1 MKFIFAILP
10 LLILLMTS
18 SSWAR
23 LQRPEEASHKFLQVN
38 QYYQIK
44 KTGHYK
50 SVSEFEV
57 EILNETGRR
66 EFGFYKFTYAPYL
79 SKISSLEAY
88 TKNGDAISKVEKNF
102 IEDKPLASS
111 KDGFDNDNQVS
122 IAFPNV
128 QVGSILYFKLSM
140 ETHTLSLDNY
150 FGTIEYFG
158 WRENSFKQ
166 NLYVESEIPLYN
178 NLSDPIDSLTLET
191 KTENGKYYLNVS
203 QKKPI
208 YINPVEE
215 KDSFLTRR
223 MVPHIEI
230 TTEKAW
236 SKEMMKSITNS
247 HELVLNEALPELHEK
262 IYKEAKNIKDDEE
275 RIEHVIERL
284 QTHIRY
290 LGDWRSVKGAMI
302 PRPLQEI
309 ARSGYGDC
317 KDYSASLAAILRKLG
332 YKSFVAWVF
341 RGDTMQFENPKLPST
356 KVQNHAITYAE
367 IQGQARWLDATNSM
381 VYIKEPLPDI
391 AGRVALLLDPENP
404 REKDIPPTDYR
415 KNRAIIRVEYSD
427 VKKPMVQV
435 KTKLNLS
442 GVAATEWTGD
452 QLRSSFDALQFRLL
466 EWTASNVKTVTDVKF
481 TPFSLMSRI
490 TRDLDFSYEF
500 KEPNAFYESNQ
511 GVGFLLWEN
520 QALAQIAERVDK
532 RFTDLGLNYP
542 RISEYFVSFK
552 NASSQGTEK
561 LNCSFKSPWVELNR
575 KVTQKSK
582 EIQIHDVITILR
594 PRVLREEFETTT
606 MTNLLADIRKCVV
619 HKLLILK

>member
-1 MKFIFAILP
+1 MKNTLALFA
-10 LLILLMTS
+10 LLTFLFS
-18 SSWAR
+18 STTWAR

-38 QYYQIK
+38 QYYQIQ

-66 EFGFYKFTYAPYL
+66 EFGFYKFSYAPYL
-79 SKISSLEAY
+79 SKITSIEAY
-88 TKNGDAISKVEKNF
+88 TKNGNSISKVEKNF

-128 QVGSILYFKLSM
+128 QVGSKLYLKLKM

-158 WRENSFKQ
+158 WRENALKQ
-166 NLYVESEIPLYN
+166 NLYVESERPIFYHI
-178 NLSDPIDSLTLET
+178 SDPIDSLDLEV
-191 KTENGKYYLNVS
+191 KNENEKYYLNVS
-203 QKKPI
+203 QKKPV

-215 KDSFLTRR
+215 KDAYLTRR
-223 MVPHIEI
+223 MVPHVELS
-230 TTEKAW
+230 TEKIW
-236 SKEMMKSITNS
+236 SKEMMKPMTEA
-247 HELVLNEALPELHEK
+247 HERVLNEPLPELHDQ
-262 IYKEAKNIKDDEE
+262 IYLEAKNIKNDDD
-275 RIEHVIERL
+275 RIEHVIDRL

-302 PRPLQEI
+302 PRTLAEI

-317 KDYSASLAAILRKLG
+317 KDYSASLSAILRKLG
-332 YKSFVAWVF
+332 YKSYVAWVY

-367 IQGQARWLDATNSM
+367 IQGQPRWFDATNSM

-391 AGRVALLLDPENP
+391 SGRIALLLDPENP
-404 REKDIPPTDYR
+404 REKDIPATDYK
-415 KNRAIIRVEYSD
+415 KNRAVINVEYSD
-427 VKKPMVQV
+427 VKKPFVRV
-435 KTKLNLS
+435 KTKIDLS

-452 QLRSSFDALQFRLL
+452 QLRSSMDALQFRLL
-466 EWTASNVKTVTDVKF
+466 EWTASNVKTTTDVKF
-481 TPFSLMSRI
+481 KPFSLMSRI
-490 TRDLDFSYEF
+490 TRNLEFNYEF
-500 KEPNAFYESNQ
+500 KEMNSFYESNQ

-520 QALAQIAERVDK
+520 QALSQIADRVDK

-542 RISEYFVSFK
+542 RVSEYIVSFK
-552 NASSQGTEK
+552 NVSSQGTDK
-561 LNCSFKSPWVELNR
+561 LNCSFKSPWVELDR
-575 KVTQKSK
+575 KVTQKAK
-582 EIQIHDVITILR
+582 AIQIHDVITILK
-594 PRVLREEFETTT
+594 PRVLREDFENAT
-606 MTNLLADIRKCVV
+606 MTKLLGDIRNCVI
-619 HKLLILK
+619 HKLIILK

>member
-1 MKFIFAILP
+1 MKPIVALSL
-10 LLILLMTS
+10 LLIFILSPLAK
-18 SSWAR
+18 AR
-23 LQRPEEASHKFLQVN
+23 LQRPEEASHKFIQVN
-38 QYYQIK
+38 QYYQVK

-79 SKISSLEAY
+79 SKITSIEAY
-88 TKNGDAISKVEKNF
+88 TKNGDSISKVESNS

-128 QVGSILYFKLSM
+128 QVGSVLYFKMNM
-140 ETHTLSLDNY
+140 ETHTLSVDNY

-158 WRENSFKQ
+158 WRENSMKQ
-166 NLYVESEIPLYN
+166 NLYVESEIPLYYN
-178 NLSDPIDSLTLET
+178 VSDTIDSLAVEARNE
-191 KTENGKYYLNVS
+191 KGKFFINVS

-215 KDSFLTRR
+215 KDSYLTRR
-223 MVPHIEI
+223 LVPHVEI
-230 TTEKAW
+230 ATEKVW
-236 SKEMMKSITNS
+236 SKEMMKSIIAS
-247 HELVLNEALPELHEK
+247 HELVLNEPLPELHEK
-262 IYKEAKNIKDDEE
+262 IYQDAKKLKSDEDRME
-275 RIEHVIERL
+275 LIIERL

-302 PRPLQEI
+302 PRPLAEI

-332 YKSFVAWVF
+332 YKSYVAWVY

-356 KVQNHAITYAE
+356 KVQNHAITYVE
-367 IQGQARWLDATNSM
+367 VQGKPRWLDATNSM
-381 VYIKEPLPDI
+381 VYIREPLPDI
-391 AGRVALLLDPENP
+391 SGRAAVLLDPENP
-404 REKDIPPTDYR
+404 GEKDIPPTEYK
-415 KNRAIIRVEYSD
+415 KNRAVIQVEYAD
-427 VKKPMVQV
+427 VKKPYVRV

-452 QLRSSFDALQFRLL
+452 QLRSSLDSLQFRLL

-490 TRDLDFSYEF
+490 ARDLEFSYEF
-500 KEPNAFYESNQ
+500 KEMNSFYESNQ

-520 QALAQIAERVDK
+520 QALSQIADRVDK

-542 RISEYFVSFK
+542 RVSEYIVSFK
-552 NASSQGTEK
+552 NTSSQGTNK
-561 LNCSFKSPWVELNR
+561 LSCAFKSPWIEFDR
-575 KVTQKSK
+575 KVTQKSNA
-582 EIQIHDVITILR
+582 IQIKDMITVLK
-594 PRVLREEFETTT
+594 PRVLQEEFESPE
-606 MTNLLADIRKCVV
+606 MTKLLGDIRKCVI
-619 HKLLILK
+619 HKLIILK

>member
-1 MKFIFAILP
+1 MKPIIALSL
-10 LLILLMTS
+10 LLIFIIS
-18 SSWAR
+18 PSAKAR
-23 LQRPEEASHKFLQVN
+23 LQRPEEASHKFIQVN
-38 QYYQIK
+38 QYYQVK

-50 SVSEFEV
+50 SVAEFEV

-79 SKISSLEAY
+79 SKITSIEAY
-88 TKNGDAISKVEKNF
+88 TKNGDSISKVESNS

-128 QVGSILYFKLSM
+128 QVGSVLYFKMNM
-140 ETHTLSLDNY
+140 ETHTLSVDNY

-158 WRENSFKQ
+158 WRENSIKQ
-166 NLYVESEIPLYN
+166 NLFIESEIPLYYN
-178 NLSDPIDSLTLET
+178 VSDKIDSLAVEA
-191 KTENGKYYLNVS
+191 KSEKGKFFINVS

-215 KDSFLTRR
+215 KDSYLTRR
-223 MVPHIEI
+223 LVPHVEI
-230 TTEKAW
+230 ATEKVW
-236 SKEMMKSITNS
+236 SKEMMKSIIAS
-247 HELVLNEALPELHEK
+247 HELVLNEPLPELHEK
-262 IYKEAKNIKDDEE
+262 IYQDAKKLKSDEDRME
-275 RIEHVIERL
+275 LIIDRL

-302 PRPLQEI
+302 PRPLAEI

-332 YKSFVAWVF
+332 YKSYVAWVY

-356 KVQNHAITYAE
+356 KVQNHAITYLE
-367 IQGQARWLDATNSM
+367 IQGKPRWLDATNNM
-381 VYIKEPLPDI
+381 VYIKEPMPDI
-391 AGRVALLLDPENP
+391 SGRAAVLLDPENP
-404 REKDIPPTDYR
+404 GEKDIPPTDFK
-415 KNRAIIRVEYSD
+415 KNRAVIQVEYAD
-427 VKKPMVQV
+427 VKKPYVQV

-452 QLRSSFDALQFRLL
+452 QLRSSLDSLQFRLL

-481 TPFSLMSRI
+481 TPFSLVSRI
-490 TRDLDFSYEF
+490 SRDLEFGYEF
-500 KEPNAFYESNQ
+500 KEMNSFYESNQ

-520 QALAQIAERVDK
+520 QALSQIADRVDK

-542 RISEYFVSFK
+542 RVSEYIVSFK
-552 NASSQGTEK
+552 NTSSQGTNK
-561 LNCSFKSPWVELNR
+561 LSCGFKSPWIEFDR
-575 KVTQKSK
+575 KVTQKSNA
-582 EIQIHDVITILR
+582 IQIKDMITVLK
-594 PRVLREEFETTT
+594 PRVLKEEFESPE
-606 MTNLLADIRKCVV
+606 MTKLLGDIRKCVI
-619 HKLLILK
+619 HKLIILK

>member
-1 MKFIFAILP
+1 MKPIVALS
-10 LLILLMTS
+10 LLLMFILS
-18 SSWAR
+18 HSANAR
-23 LQRPEEASHKFLQVN
+23 LQRPEEASHKFIQVN
-38 QYYQIK
+38 QYYQVK

-50 SVSEFEV
+50 SVAEFEV

-79 SKISSLEAY
+79 SKITSIEAY
-88 TKNGDAISKVEKNF
+88 TKNGDSISKVESNS

-128 QVGSILYFKLSM
+128 QVGSILYFKMNM
-140 ETHTLSLDNY
+140 ETHTLSVNNY

-158 WRENSFKQ
+158 WRENSIKQ
-166 NLYVESEIPLYN
+166 NLYIESEMPIFYN
-178 NLSDPIDSLTLET
+178 VSDNLDSLAVEA
-191 KTENGKYYLNVS
+191 KSEKGKFFINVS

-215 KDSFLTRR
+215 KDSYLTRR
-223 MVPHIEI
+223 LVPHVEI
-230 TTEKAW
+230 STEKVW
-236 SKEMMKSITNS
+236 SKEMMKSIIAN
-247 HELVLNEALPELHEK
+247 HELVLNEPLPDLHEK
-262 IYKEAKNIKDDEE
+262 IYQDAKKLKSDEDRME
-275 RIEHVIERL
+275 LIIERL

-302 PRPLQEI
+302 PRPLAEI

-332 YKSFVAWVF
+332 YKSNVAWVY

-356 KVQNHAITYAE
+356 KVQNHAITYVE
-367 IQGQARWLDATNSM
+367 VQGKPRWLDATNSM

-391 AGRVALLLDPENP
+391 SGRVAVLLDPENP
-404 REKDIPPTDYR
+404 GEKDIPPTDYK
-415 KNRAIIRVEYSD
+415 KNRAVIQVEYAD
-427 VKKPMVQV
+427 VKKPYVQV
-435 KTKLNLS
+435 KTKLHLS

-452 QLRSSFDALQFRLL
+452 QLRSSLDSLQFRLL

-490 TRDLDFSYEF
+490 SRDLDFSYEF
-500 KEPNAFYESNQ
+500 KEMNSFYESNQ

-520 QALAQIAERVDK
+520 QALSQIADRVDK

-542 RISEYFVSFK
+542 RVSEYIVSFK
-552 NASSQGTEK
+552 NTSSQGTNK
-561 LNCSFKSPWVELNR
+561 LSCGFKSPWIELDR

-582 EIQIHDVITILR
+582 AIQIHDIITVLK
-594 PRVLREEFETTT
+594 PRVLKEEFESPE
-606 MTNLLADIRKCVV
+606 MTKLLGDIRKCVI
-619 HKLLILK
+619 HKLIILK

>member
-1 MKFIFAILP
+1 MNRMIALT
-10 LLILLMTS
+10 LLMMFILS
-18 SSWAR
+18 PSAKAR

-38 QYYQIK
+38 QYYQVK
-44 KTGHYK
+44 KSGHYK

-66 EFGFYKFTYAPYL
+66 ELGFYKFTYAPYL
-79 SKISSLEAY
+79 SKITSIEAY
-88 TKNGDAISKVEKNF
+88 TKNGDKLSKVESNS
-102 IEDKPLASS
+102 IEDKPLASN

-128 QVGSILYFKLSM
+128 QVGSVLHFRMNM
-140 ETHTLSLDNY
+140 ETHTLSVDNY

-166 NLYVESEIPLYN
+166 NLFVESEIPLFYN
-178 NLSDPIDSLTLET
+178 VSDKIDSLSLEA
-191 KTENGKYYLNVS
+191 KSEKGKYFINVT

-215 KDSFLTRR
+215 KDSYLTRR
-223 MVPHIEI
+223 LVPHIEI
-230 TTEKAW
+230 STEKVW
-236 SKEMMKSITNS
+236 SKEMMKSITAS
-247 HELVLNEALPELHEK
+247 HELVLNEPLPDLHEK
-262 IYKEAKNIKDDEE
+262 IYQDAKKLKSDEDRME
-275 RIEHVIERL
+275 LIIDRL

-302 PRPLQEI
+302 PRSLAEI

-332 YKSFVAWVF
+332 YKSYVAWVY
-341 RGDTMQFENPKLPST
+341 RGDTLQFENPKLPST

-367 IQGQARWLDATNSM
+367 VQGKPRWLDATNSM

-391 AGRVALLLDPENP
+391 SGRVAVLLDPENP
-404 REKDIPPTDYR
+404 GEKDIPPTDYK
-415 KNRAIIRVEYSD
+415 KNRAVIQVEYAD
-427 VKKPMVQV
+427 VKKPYVHV

-452 QLRSSFDALQFRLL
+452 QLRSSLDSLQFRLL
-466 EWTASNVKTVTDVKF
+466 EWTASNVKTITDVKF

-490 TRDLDFSYEF
+490 TRDLEFSYEF
-500 KEPNAFYESNQ
+500 KEMNAFYESNQ

-520 QALAQIAERVDK
+520 QALSQIADRVDK

-542 RISEYFVSFK
+542 RVSEYIVSFK
-552 NASSQGTEK
+552 NTSSQGTNK
-561 LNCSFKSPWVELNR
+561 LSCSFKSPWIEFDR
-575 KVTQKSK
+575 SVTRKSK
-582 EIQIHDVITILR
+582 AIQIKDRITVSKS
-594 PRVLREEFETTT
+594 RVLQEEFERPE
-606 MTNLLADIRKCVV
+606 MIKLLGDIRKCVI
-619 HKLLILK
+619 HKLIILK